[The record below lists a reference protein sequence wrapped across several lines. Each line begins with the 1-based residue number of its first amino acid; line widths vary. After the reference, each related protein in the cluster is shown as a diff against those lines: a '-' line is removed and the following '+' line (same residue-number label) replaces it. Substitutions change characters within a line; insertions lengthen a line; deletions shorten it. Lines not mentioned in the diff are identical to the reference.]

1 MIFIIKRCYL
11 VKNKRSAEENEKK
24 SFCFEVEHENQGIG
38 CLYER
43 KFAGEKVENTLAAD
57 VL

>member
-1 MIFIIKRCYL
+1 M
-11 VKNKRSAEENEKK
+11 KNKRSAEENEKK

>member
-1 MIFIIKRCYL
+1 MKRCYL
-11 VKNKRSAEENEKK
+11 VKNKLRAEKK
-24 SFCFEVEHENQGIG
+24 EQKYFCFEVEHENQGIG

-43 KFAGEKVENTLAAD
+43 EFAGEKVENTLAAD